1 MTQGMIEVSAR
12 GNPGSQDCVT
22 FGESLDLSEPVSSS
36 GKWGEEQS
44 LFLRMT
50 QQDMHKSW
58 GFGAL

>member
-36 GKWGEEQS
+36 GKRKRGDSDKAMAQIPS
-44 LFLRMT
+44 TLP
-50 QQDMHKSW
+50 
-58 GFGAL
+58 A